1 MIVFASASG
10 NNQRAREHETGTA
23 TGVGGKSKRRYGASF
38 QLPTGQKNVL
48 ADDLNDRLLTVQ
60 NAAIL
65 QWPKDDPANAQA
77 SANHSS
83 CTPTG
88 PCGDERNIEN
98 GRVDPLPGD
107 FMSMLRTAPL

>member
-1 MIVFASASG
+1 MRERKAVNLIATKEYKGSAGVVSSFLSPASVIK
-10 NNQRAREHETGTA
+10 NN
-23 TGVGGKSKRRYGASF
+23 
-38 QLPTGQKNVL
+38 
-48 ADDLNDRLLTVQ
+48 
-60 NAAIL
+60 
-65 QWPKDDPANAQA
+65 PANAQA